1 VVGQD
6 GAERAHHGLEILTLV
21 VRGQADDEAHGRII
35 AAVPAKLPTN
45 TELAE
50 RFELLADMLELDG
63 ADAFRLAA
71 YRRAAARIRE
81 SAAPVAQLALD
92 GKATRLSGIGGTI
105 EGKIVEVVETGD
117 MNALAKLRAKLPP
130 RLVDVMH
137 VPGLGPKTARKLW
150 TELGV
155 EDLDGLRAAAEQ
167 QKLRDLSGLG
177 AKTEEKVLKSLA
189 APPKAAAATGR
200 TLLGKALPAVRRA
213 VEEIEA
219 SGLAD
224 RVSEA
229 GSVRRR
235 AETTKDIDL
244 IATATDPAALTSFFS
259 EREWVAE
266 VVAKGGTKATVVSHE
281 GFRFDLRVVPPESYG
296 NLLQHFTGSK
306 DHNVALRED
315 AVRQGLSVSE
325 YGIADAEGGD
335 TFTAQDEEQVYARL
349 GYAWIP
355 PELRENRGELEA
367 ARAGALPHLVEPP
380 DLKGDLH
387 MHTDWSDG
395 RATLDE
401 MVLAAKERGRR
412 YIAICD
418 HARRLRD
425 GRLEAQTEA
434 IAALNIPGITV
445 LAGIEVDIR
454 ADGSLDMDDESLA
467 GRDWVMASIHSGFD
481 GPREKL
487 TERLVAAM
495 QSPHVDCIGHPTGR
509 KINRRPPYELDFERV
524 CEVAVETGTFLEIN
538 AQPDR
543 LDLTDTLAR
552 AAVEVGVRL
561 VISTDAH
568 RIAELDYLELGVG
581 QARRGW
587 VSPEQVVNTRSWA
600 ELKRMLKR

>member
-1 VVGQD
+1 
-6 GAERAHHGLEILTLV
+6 
-21 VRGQADDEAHGRII
+21 
-35 AAVPAKLPTN
+35 VPGKLPTN
-45 TELAE
+45 AELAE

-71 YRRAAARIRE
+71 YRRAAARIRD
-81 SAAPVAQLALD
+81 SAVPVAQLAAD
-92 GKATRLSGIGGTI
+92 GKATRLSGIGSTI
-105 EGKIVEVVETGD
+105 EGKIVEVTETGD
-117 MNALAKLRAKLPP
+117 MKALAKLRDKLPAG
-130 RLVDVMH
+130 LVEVMH

-150 TELGV
+150 SELGV
-155 EDLDGLRAAAEQ
+155 ESLDDLRVAAEQ
-167 QKLRDLSGLG
+167 ERLRALPGLG

-189 APPKAAAATGR
+189 APPKASAATGR

-213 VEEIEA
+213 VAEIQA

-235 AETTKDIDL
+235 CETTKDLDL
-244 IATATDPAALTSFFS
+244 IATATDPGALTAFFA

-266 VVAKGGTKATVVSHE
+266 VAALGGTKATVVSHE
-281 GFRFDLRVVPPESYG
+281 GFRFDLRVVPPECYG

-315 AVRQGLSVSE
+315 AVRRGLSVSE
-325 YGIADAEGGD
+325 YGVLDVESEE
-335 TFTAQDEEQVYARL
+335 TFQAADEEAVYAHL

-355 PELRENRGELEA
+355 PELRENRGELES
-367 ARAGALPHLVEPP
+367 AREDRLPRLVELA
-380 DLKGDLH
+380 DLEGDLH

-395 RATLDE
+395 RATLEE
-401 MVLAAKERGRR
+401 MVLGSKERGHR

-425 GRLEAQTEA
+425 GRLEAQSEA
-434 IAALNIPGITV
+434 IAEVPGRVSGIKI
-445 LAGIEVDIR
+445 LAGVEVDIR
-454 ADGSLDMDDESLA
+454 ADGSLDMDDEALA

-481 GPREKL
+481 GPRERL
-487 TERLVAAM
+487 TERLVTAM

-524 CEVAVETGTFLEIN
+524 CAVAAETGTFLEIN

-543 LDLTDTLAR
+543 LDLADTLAR
-552 AAVEVGVRL
+552 AAADAGVRI
-561 VISTDAH
+561 VVSTDAH
-568 RIAELDYLELGVG
+568 RLHELENLELGVA

-587 VSPEQVVNTRSWA
+587 LNADQVVNTRSWA
-600 ELKRMLKR
+600 EVKKLMKR

>member
-1 VVGQD
+1 V
-6 GAERAHHGLEILTLV
+6 A
-21 VRGQADDEAHGRII
+21 
-35 AAVPAKLPTN
+35 AKLPSN
-45 TELAE
+45 PELAE
-50 RFELLADMLELDG
+50 HFELLADMLELDG
-63 ADAFRLAA
+63 ADAFRLSA

-81 SAAPVAQLALD
+81 SAVPVAQLALD
-92 GKATRLSGIGGTI
+92 GKATSLSGIGATI
-105 EGKIVEVVETGD
+105 EAKIVEVAETGD
-117 MNALAKLRAKLPP
+117 MAAMAKLRAKLPP
-130 RLVDVMH
+130 GLVDVMH

-150 TELGV
+150 SELGI
-155 EDLDGLRAAAEQ
+155 EDLEGLRAAAEQ
-167 QKLRDLSGLG
+167 ERLRGLPGLG
-177 AKTEEKVLKSLA
+177 AKSEEKVLKSLA
-189 APPKAAAATGR
+189 APPKATAATGR
-200 TLLGKALPAVRRA
+200 TLLGKTLPAVRRA
-213 VEEIEA
+213 VAEIEA

-235 AETTKDIDL
+235 SETTKDLDL
-244 IATATDPAALTSFFS
+244 IATAEDPAALTTFFT

-266 VVAKGGTKATVVSHE
+266 VVALGGTKATVVSHE

-325 YGIADAEGGD
+325 YGVLHVESGEM
-335 TFTAQDEEQVYARL
+335 FQAQDEEQVYAHL

-367 ARAGALPHLVEPP
+367 ARAGALPRLVELA

-395 RATLDE
+395 RATLEE
-401 MVLAAKERGRR
+401 MVRAAKELGHR

-425 GRLEAQTEA
+425 GRMEAQAEA
-434 IAALNIPGITV
+434 IAALNGSLGGIQV
-445 LAGIEVDIR
+445 LTGIEVDIR
-454 ADGSLDMDDESLA
+454 ANGSLDFDDEALA
-467 GRDWVMASIHSGFD
+467 RRDWVMASIHSGFD
-481 GPREKL
+481 GPRERL

-495 QSPHVDCIGHPTGR
+495 EHPHVHCIGHPTGR

-543 LDLTDTLAR
+543 LDLGDTLAR
-552 AAVEVGVRL
+552 AAAEAGVGIV
-561 VISTDAH
+561 VSTDAH
-568 RIAELDYLELGVG
+568 RIHELDHLELGVA

-587 VSPEQVVNTRSWA
+587 ITPEQVVNTRTWA
-600 ELKRMLKR
+600 QVKKLKK

>member
-1 VVGQD
+1 M
-6 GAERAHHGLEILTLV
+6 
-21 VRGQADDEAHGRII
+21 
-35 AAVPAKLPTN
+35 PAKLPTN

-81 SAAPVAQLALD
+81 SAVPVAQLAVD
-92 GKATRLSGIGGTI
+92 GKAKRLSGIGGTI

-130 RLVDVMH
+130 GLVDVMH

-150 TELGV
+150 AELGV

-167 QKLRDLSGLG
+167 QKLRDLPGLG

-189 APPKAAAATGR
+189 APAKAAAATGR

-367 ARAGALPHLVEPP
+367 AREGALPHLVELA

-434 IAALNIPGITV
+434 IAALNVSGITV

-487 TERLVAAM
+487 TGRLVAAM

-509 KINRRPPYELDFERV
+509 KINRRPSYELDFERV

-543 LDLTDTLAR
+543 LDVTDTLAR
-552 AAVEVGVRL
+552 AAVEAGVRL

-568 RIAELDYLELGVG
+568 RVAELDNLELGVA

-600 ELKRMLKR
+600 EVKRMLKR

>member
-1 VVGQD
+1 V
-6 GAERAHHGLEILTLV
+6 A
-21 VRGQADDEAHGRII
+21 
-35 AAVPAKLPTN
+35 AKLPSN
-45 TELAE
+45 PELAE

-63 ADAFRLAA
+63 ADAFRLSA

-81 SAAPVAQLALD
+81 SAVPVAQLALD
-92 GKATRLSGIGGTI
+92 GKATSLSGIGGTI
-105 EGKIVEVVETGD
+105 EAKIVEVTETGD
-117 MNALAKLRAKLPP
+117 MAAMAKLRANLPP
-130 RLVDVMH
+130 GLVDVMH

-150 TELGV
+150 SELGI
-155 EDLDGLRAAAEQ
+155 EDLEGLRAAAEQ
-167 QKLRDLSGLG
+167 ERLRGLPGLG

-189 APPKAAAATGR
+189 APPRKAAATGR

-213 VEEIEA
+213 VAEIEA

-235 AETTKDIDL
+235 SETTKDLDL
-244 IATATDPAALTSFFS
+244 IATAEDPAALTAFFT

-266 VVAKGGTKATVVSHE
+266 VVALGGTKATVVSHE

-306 DHNVALRED
+306 DHNIALRED
-315 AVRQGLSVSE
+315 AVRQGFSVSE
-325 YGIADAEGGD
+325 YGVLHVESGE
-335 TFTAQDEEQVYARL
+335 TFQAQDEEQVYAHL

-367 ARAGALPHLVEPP
+367 ARTGELPQLVELA

-395 RATLDE
+395 RATLEE
-401 MVLAAKERGRR
+401 MVLAAKERGHR

-418 HARRLRD
+418 HARRLRE

-434 IAALNIPGITV
+434 IAGLNGSLGGIQV

-454 ADGSLDMDDESLA
+454 ADGSLDFDDETLA

-481 GPREKL
+481 GPRERL
-487 TERLVAAM
+487 TDRLVAAM
-495 QSPHVDCIGHPTGR
+495 EHPHVDCIGHPTGR
-509 KINRRPPYELDFERV
+509 KINKRPPYELDFERV

-543 LDLTDTLAR
+543 LDLGDTLAR
-552 AAVEVGVRL
+552 AAAEAGVGIV
-561 VISTDAH
+561 VSTDAH
-568 RIAELDYLELGVG
+568 RIHELDHLELGVA

-587 VSPEQVVNTRSWA
+587 ITPEQVVNTRTWA
-600 ELKRMLKR
+600 QVKKLKK

>member
-1 VVGQD
+1 
-6 GAERAHHGLEILTLV
+6 
-21 VRGQADDEAHGRII
+21 
-35 AAVPAKLPTN
+35 VPAKLPTN

-81 SAAPVAQLALD
+81 SAVPVAQLALD

-105 EGKIVEVVETGD
+105 EGKIVEVVDTGD
-117 MNALAKLRAKLPP
+117 MAALAKLRAKVPP
-130 RLVDVMH
+130 GLVEVMH

-155 EDLDGLRAAAEQ
+155 EGLDDLKTAAEAER
-167 QKLRDLSGLG
+167 LRGLPGLG
-177 AKTEEKVLKSLA
+177 PKSEEKVLKALA
-189 APPKAAAATGR
+189 SGPARAAAETGR
-200 TLLGKALPAVRRA
+200 TLLGRALPAVRRA
-213 VEEIEA
+213 VFEIEA
-219 SGLAD
+219 SGLAE

-235 AETTKDIDL
+235 VETTKDLDL
-244 IATATDPAALTSFFS
+244 IATAEDAAALIAFFVA
-259 EREWVAE
+259 REWVAE
-266 VVAKGGTKATVVSHE
+266 VVAQGGTKATVVSHE
-281 GFRFDLRVVPPESYG
+281 GLRFDLRVVPPECYG

-325 YGIADAEGGD
+325 YGVLEAESGE
-335 TFTAQDEEQVYARL
+335 TFQAADEEQVYERL

-367 ARAGALPHLVEPP
+367 ARGGKLPELVELA

-395 RATLDE
+395 RATLEE
-401 MVLAAKERGRR
+401 MVLAAKERGHR

-425 GRLEAQTEA
+425 GRLEAQTDA
-434 IAALNIPGITV
+434 IADVNARISGISV

-454 ADGSLDMDDESLA
+454 ADGSLDYDDEALA
-467 GRDWVMASIHSGFD
+467 ARDWVMASIHSGFD
-481 GPREKL
+481 GPRERL
-487 TERLVAAM
+487 TERLLAAM
-495 QSPHVDCIGHPTGR
+495 ANPYVDCIGHPTGR
-509 KINRRPPYELDFERV
+509 KINRRPAYDLDFERV
-524 CEVAVETGTFLEIN
+524 CEAAVETGTFLEIN

-552 AAVEVGVRL
+552 AAADAGVRI
-561 VISTDAH
+561 VVSTDAH
-568 RIAELDYLELGVG
+568 RIHELDNLELGVA

-587 VSPEQVVNTRSWA
+587 ITAEQVVNTRTWA
-600 ELKRMLKR
+600 QVKKLRKR

>member
-1 VVGQD
+1 
-6 GAERAHHGLEILTLV
+6 
-21 VRGQADDEAHGRII
+21 
-35 AAVPAKLPTN
+35 VPAKLPTN

-50 RFELLADMLELDG
+50 RFELLADLLELDG

-71 YRRAAARIRE
+71 YRRAAARIRD
-81 SAAPVAQLALD
+81 SAVPVAQLALD
-92 GKATRLSGIGGTI
+92 GKATRLSGIGATI
-105 EGKIVEVVETGD
+105 EAKIVEVVETGD
-117 MNALAKLRAKLPP
+117 MNALAKLRAKLPSG
-130 RLVDVMH
+130 LVEVMH

-150 TELGV
+150 SELGV
-155 EDLDGLRAAAEQ
+155 ESLDDLRAAAEQ
-167 QKLRDLSGLG
+167 ERLRALPGLG
-177 AKTEEKVLKSLA
+177 AKTEERVLKALA
-189 APPKAAAATGR
+189 KPARASAATGR

-213 VEEIEA
+213 VAEIEE
-219 SGLAD
+219 SGLAE

-235 AETTKDIDL
+235 CETTKDLDL
-244 IATATDPAALTSFFS
+244 IATATDPPALTAFFT

-266 VVAKGGTKATVVSHE
+266 VVARGGTKATVVSHE

-306 DHNVALRED
+306 DHNVALREE
-315 AVRQGLSVSE
+315 AVRHGLSVSE
-325 YGIADAEGGD
+325 YGVLDVDGGETFQAAD
-335 TFTAQDEEQVYARL
+335 EQAVYTHL
-349 GYAWIP
+349 GYVWIP

-367 ARAGALPHLVEPP
+367 AREGVLPQLVELA

-395 RATLDE
+395 RASLEE
-401 MVLAAKERGRR
+401 MVLASKERGHR

-434 IAALNIPGITV
+434 IAALNDRVSGIRV
-445 LAGIEVDIR
+445 LAGVEVDIR
-454 ADGSLDMDDESLA
+454 ADGSLDFDDETLA
-467 GRDWVMASIHSGFD
+467 GREWVMASIHSGFD
-481 GPREKL
+481 GPRERL

-495 QSPHVDCIGHPTGR
+495 ENPHVDCIGHPTGR

-552 AAVEVGVRL
+552 AAAEAGVPI
-561 VISTDAH
+561 VVSTDAH
-568 RIAELDYLELGVG
+568 RIHELDNLELGVA

-587 VSPEQVVNTRSWA
+587 LTAEQVVNTRSWA
-600 ELKRMLKR
+600 EIKRMRKR

>member
-1 VVGQD
+1 M
-6 GAERAHHGLEILTLV
+6 
-21 VRGQADDEAHGRII
+21 
-35 AAVPAKLPTN
+35 PAKLPTN

-81 SAAPVAQLALD
+81 SAVPVAQLAVD
-92 GKATRLSGIGGTI
+92 GEAKRLSGIGGTI

-130 RLVDVMH
+130 GLVDVMH

-150 TELGV
+150 AELGV

-167 QKLRDLSGLG
+167 QKLRDLPGLG

-213 VEEIEA
+213 VQEIEA

-367 ARAGALPHLVEPP
+367 AREGALPHLVELA

-401 MVLAAKERGRR
+401 MVLAARERGRR

-434 IAALNIPGITV
+434 IAALNVSGITV

-487 TERLVAAM
+487 TGRLVAAM

-509 KINRRPPYELDFERV
+509 KINRRPSYELDFERV

-543 LDLTDTLAR
+543 LDVTDTLAR
-552 AAVEVGVRL
+552 AAVEAGVRL

-568 RIAELDYLELGVG
+568 RVDELDNLELGVA

-600 ELKRMLKR
+600 EVKRMLKR